1 MTMKLGMRSAINS
14 YFTGR
19 FFKASAVPAEVAYS
33 FAAAKRERTNVCSLL
48 SSPCE
53 NLWFSKK
60 KMFQQMNRNEILKNS
75 TDQFYWHIM
84 CHISKMVT

>member
-1 MTMKLGMRSAINS
+1 MTMQLGMRSAING

-19 FFKASAVPAEVAYS
+19 FFKASVPAEVAYA
-33 FAAAKRERTNVCSLL
+33 FAAAKRKRTNVCSLL

-53 NLWFSKK
+53 NLWFGKK